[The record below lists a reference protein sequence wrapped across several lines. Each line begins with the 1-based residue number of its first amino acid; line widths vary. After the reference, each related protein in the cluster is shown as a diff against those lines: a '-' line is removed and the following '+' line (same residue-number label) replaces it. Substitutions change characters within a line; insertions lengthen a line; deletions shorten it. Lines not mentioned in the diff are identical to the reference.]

1 MQNSDKYKAV
11 TAFNK
16 RLRLLF
22 SPQVEPIKTNQMT
35 KRAALFTASQSGK
48 LANNV
53 YYRENGKQVV
63 KSYNPTPKNPRT
75 YAQTKTRITLSNV
88 TNVYK
93 AMLRNAPMFFQFKKE
108 SQSDANAFQSLN
120 KEQRPIY
127 LTKSEAANGKIVMQ
141 SYLASQGSL
150 APLPPTVIE
159 YNEEY
164 DEWYVGFYL
173 KVVNYQGSNF
183 NSFMNSFSAAYRDYN
198 SNDII
203 SIVRM
208 YEVDNVIRTAA
219 YNISFKEKEFDSQ
232 LSFLR
237 SGMVG
242 LILGPQT
249 AFHSSACAFR
259 QSVDANKHKVASTS
273 RFTLSAT
280 AKNIAIVYAQQF
292 KLDEAILSYQ

>member
-11 TAFNK
+11 TVLNK
-16 RLRLLF
+16 DYGFYLSSR
-22 SPQVEPIKTNQMT
+22 TNKNKSND

-63 KSYNPTPKNPRT
+63 KSYNPAPKNPRT
-75 YAQTKTRITLSNV
+75 YAQMKTRITLSNV

-127 LTKSEAANGKIVMQ
+127 LTKVRSSKWKNSNAVIFGI
-141 SYLASQGSL
+141 SGSL

-164 DEWYVGFYL
+164 DEWRVGFYL
-173 KVVNYQGSNF
+173 KVVNYQGNNF

-198 SNDII
+198 KNDII

-208 YEVDNVIRTAA
+208 YEVDNVIRTAG
-219 YNISFKEKEFDSQ
+219 YNISFKDKEFDSQ
-232 LSFLR
+232 ISFIS
-237 SGMVG
+237 SGFVG
-242 LILGPQT
+242 LFLGPQT